1 MNVAPIA
8 IVGRSCIL
16 PKSSSVEGFWSNL
29 VSVRDLISDVD
40 PTRWRVSLEKV
51 LGSVQHHTADQT
63 WTKRGGYIG
72 QYEMKVHPMWD
83 ISTQEMVRMDEIHR
97 LVLHT
102 TTLALEEIG
111 FAKREGT
118 GLVLGNLSFPSASMS
133 AYLESVWF
141 PEFASRKVYPE
152 HRSMSGSPALFAKK
166 VLQLGGRAF
175 ALDTACASGLVAVKL
190 ACDRLH
196 RKEADVMVAAGVNMA
211 DDLFIHIGFSALQAL
226 SKTGRSQPF
235 SAEAD
240 GLIPAEGAGA
250 LVLKRLDDAIKDA
263 NHIYGVIR
271 GTGWS
276 NDGRG
281 RGMLVPSSLGQ
292 IAAMEQAYRSAQ
304 IDPHTVQYVECHATG
319 TVVGDAT
326 EIASM
331 RHVFG
336 ETPLSISSLK
346 ANMGHSIT
354 VAGIAGMIKTIEAMQ
369 HSTLPSHPIV
379 TAQNSALLSSN
390 FRLLQENTEW
400 KGDAPTGLKRAGVSA
415 FGFGGNNA
423 HVIVDSW
430 QETAFVP
437 LTQRVEQAST
447 NTATNHDRFVIRA
460 LELYLGDHS
469 NAASV
474 VQAVA
479 QGDALFAQ
487 KNPTEQLVLDS
498 AWLRFPPKDIESSL
512 PQQQVLLSLSQRIF
526 AQIAQQTG
534 EEIDHTRMG
543 VWIGMQTDIEVCRY
557 GARWRLE
564 DWLGRQHSDAVEQ
577 YPVQQYKD
585 AIIAPLH
592 AAAVLGCMPNIP
604 ANRLNS
610 QFNALGASGSVCAEE
625 GSGWYAL
632 EIAMQSLAS
641 KEIDYALVGA
651 VDFAK
656 HDPTTMVHGEA
667 KGNNSAVLF
676 LLQRQSDVSL
686 DQVLGEISLKE
697 PEHHVQKP
705 IPTWTNQDIGLTTA
719 SSALVQVALAVVDA
733 NRSGNAYVVQQRD
746 KFANIYTTWIS
757 STRVHTIPE
766 LCSLLLGTDSVARK
780 PMFVPVEPMRIPMIS
795 KKQPRAPF
803 LPPIDSLA
811 SMPVFRNQVAESNL
825 STPHIAINTNSAH
838 REITIASVFQQ
849 EMHQLYQQ
857 HQQFIQLQDQLH
869 HQFLAW
875 NRDMQQ
881 ALYRFQ
887 VSGVTTTD
895 PVMPQGIGADSAVP
909 SSTSVTM
916 PLDPQSD
923 TLYLSQP
930 IVHESITEAPKSLVK
945 PVEAKVSTVA
955 LVSPENL
962 ADLRSH
968 RISYDAPLPEGL
980 QLTREQ
986 LHVHASGAISTIYG
1000 EVFVAQDTHA
1010 IQTRMPEPPL
1020 LLADRVTGLRAAPA
1034 SMKKGSIWT
1043 ETDVLASSWYLHC
1056 GRMPAGIMIESGQAD
1071 LMLISYLGIDLL
1083 TKGERA
1089 YRLLGCELMYHDD
1102 LPAVGDT
1109 LCYDIHVDGHAQHGD
1124 IRLFFFHYDCR
1135 INGKPRLSVRQG
1147 QAGFFTKAEL
1157 ANSEG
1162 VLWKPE
1168 EQEICPTPVLDTA
1181 TYALQATTYSRE
1193 QVRAFSEGRP
1203 WECFGTGLLR
1213 TKTHT
1218 RTPRIQNENMLFLRN
1233 SVFLDPQGGPW
1244 KRGYLSCT
1252 VDIHSN
1258 DWFFEGHFKNDPC
1271 MPGTL
1276 MFEGCLQAMAFYL
1289 TAMGYTNHRDGW
1301 RFQPIPNRK
1310 YPLICRGQVLPTS
1323 RKLTYEIFVEECSHG
1338 EKPYLIADL
1347 LCSVDGLK
1355 AFHARAMGLEL
1366 VADYP
1371 ISTPNELNIP
1381 PILVDES
1388 KQTIAT
1394 DSDGFVFDYK
1404 AMIASAWGKPSD
1416 AFGAMYNIFDAGRR
1430 VARLPG
1436 PPYHFMSRVRSVTG
1450 NLGTRTVGTKIILDY
1465 DIPRDAWY
1473 FRENASPIMPFCVLL
1488 EAALQPCGWLA
1499 SAVGSAVPEKEDL
1512 SFRNLDGVGTLHSDI
1527 VQFSEIQ
1534 TFETHVTITK
1544 ISKSAGMIIE
1554 GFDVECW
1561 INSTKIY
1568 TLQTVFGF
1576 FPDQALQ
1583 NQVGLPVVDSE
1594 RALFNAPA
1602 NLAVDLTQQPSKF
1615 FTGSLRLPKP
1625 MLCMLD
1631 RITLYIPTGGTKG
1644 LGILRAEKDVR
1655 PEEWFFKA
1663 HFFRDPVQPGSLGI
1677 EAMIQLLQW
1686 YMIAQDLGK
1695 NIAHPRFTCLGLE
1708 KPMQWR
1714 YRGQVIPENSIIT
1727 TTMEILEVGRD
1738 EIGVFARASASLW
1751 VDGKRIYQANNLC
1764 LQIVPS

>member
-1 MNVAPIA
+1 MKFAPIA
-8 IVGRSCIL
+8 IVGRSCVL
-16 PKSSSVEGFWSNL
+16 PKSSSVEHFWHNIL
-29 VSVRDLISDVD
+29 SVQDLIADVD
-40 PTRWRVSLEKV
+40 PTRWRVSMEKV
-51 LGSVQHHTADQT
+51 LGSVEKHTADQT
-63 WTKRGGYIG
+63 WTRRGGYIG
-72 QYEMKVHPMWD
+72 RYDTTTHPMWD
-83 ISTQEMVRMDEIHR
+83 ISTQEMVRMDEMHR

-102 TTLALEEIG
+102 TTLALAEIG
-111 FAKREGT
+111 FEKRERT

-152 HRSMSGSPALFAKK
+152 HRAMSGSPALFTKK
-166 VLQLGGRAF
+166 ILHLGGSAF
-175 ALDTACASGLVAVKL
+175 AVDAACASGLVAVKL

-196 RKEADVMVAAGVNMA
+196 RKEADVMVAGGVNLA

-235 SAEAD
+235 SAQAD

-250 LVLKRLDDAIKDA
+250 IVLKRLEDAIKDG

-292 IAAMEQAYRSAQ
+292 ISALEQAYRLAE
-304 IDPHTVQYVECHATG
+304 IDPYTVQYVECHATG

-331 RHVFG
+331 RQVFG
-336 ETPLSISSLK
+336 ETPLSIASLK

-354 VAGIAGMIKTIEAMQ
+354 VAGIAGMIKTIESMK
-369 HSTLPSHPIV
+369 HSILPAHPIV

-400 KGDAPTGLKRAGVSA
+400 TGDTATGIKRAGVSA

-430 QETAFVP
+430 QERYFVP
-437 LTQRVEQAST
+437 LTQRVENVST
-447 NTATNHDRFVIRA
+447 NEHSIHSDGFVIRA
-460 LELYLGDHS
+460 LELYVGDHS

-474 VQAVA
+474 ARA
-479 QGDALFAQ
+479 LEQGDSLLAQ
-487 KNPTEQLVLDS
+487 KNPTEPLVLDN
-498 AWLRFPPKDIESSL
+498 AWLRFPPKDIQRSI

-526 AQIAQQTG
+526 TQIAQQG
-534 EEIDHTRMG
+534 GEIDYTRMG
-543 VWIGMQTDIEVCRY
+543 VWIGMQTDIQVCRY

-564 DWLGRQHSDAVEQ
+564 DWLLGQNGKV
-577 YPVQQYKD
+577 VQQYKD
-585 AIIAPLH
+585 AIIAPLD
-592 AAAVLGCMPNIP
+592 AAAVLGCMPNIL

-632 EIAMQSLAS
+632 EIAMRALDRH
-641 KEIDYALVGA
+641 EIDYALVGA

-656 HDPTTMVHGEA
+656 HDPTTLVNGEV

-676 LLQRQSDVSL
+676 LLQRQSDVEL
-686 DQVLGEISLKE
+686 KQILGKISLQE
-697 PEHHVQKP
+697 PQLEGSVQTPVLAWKHL
-705 IPTWTNQDIGLTTA
+705 DIGHSTA
-719 SSALVQVALAVVDA
+719 SSTLVQVALALVDA
-733 NRSGNAYVVQQRD
+733 TRSGRSYLVQHKD
-746 KFANIYTTWIS
+746 KFENLYKTWVSTKHVYTS
-757 STRVHTIPE
+757 QE
-766 LCSLLLGTDSVARK
+766 LLSALLGADSIVRS
-780 PMFVPVEPMRIPMIS
+780 PMLVSIEPTNIPIIS
-795 KKQPRAPF
+795 QKQLYAPS

-811 SMPVFRNQVAESNL
+811 SMPVFRHQGAETKTSNPQ
-825 STPHIAINTNSAH
+825 TAIPRHTEH
-838 REITIASVFQQ
+838 TEMTMASVFQQ
-849 EMHQLYQQ
+849 EMDQLYQQ
-857 HQQFIQLQDQLH
+857 HQQFIQLQERLH

-875 NRDMQQ
+875 NKDMQR
-881 ALYRFQ
+881 ALYSYPIS
-887 VSGVTTTD
+887 V
-895 PVMPQGIGADSAVP
+895 DSERSHGREVDDTVFNAVP
-909 SSTSVTM
+909 IPPT
-916 PLDPQSD
+916 PQID
-923 TLYLSQP
+923 IPYVVPQP
-930 IVHESITEAPKSLVK
+930 IVQKSIKQATTFIVK
-945 PVEAKVSTVA
+945 PVESKVSTVGSS
-955 LVSPENL
+955 VSPENF

-968 RISYDAPLPEGL
+968 VISYDAPLPEGL

-986 LHVHASGAISTIYG
+986 LNIHASGAISKIYG
-1000 EVFVAQDTHA
+1000 ELFLAQDKHA

-1056 GRMPAGIMIESGQAD
+1056 GRMPAGVMIESGQAD
-1071 LMLISYLGIDLL
+1071 LMLISYLGIDLF

-1109 LCYDIHVDGHAQHGD
+1109 LCYDIHVDGHAQHGN

-1157 ANSEG
+1157 TNSEG

-1168 EQEICPTPVLDTA
+1168 EQEICPTPVLDAA

-1218 RTPRIQNENMLFLRN
+1218 RTPRIQNENMLFLRS

-1252 VDIHSN
+1252 VDIHSD
-1258 DWFFEGHFKNDPC
+1258 DWFFDGHFKNDPC

-1338 EKPYLIADL
+1338 EKPHLIADL

-1355 AFHARAMGLEL
+1355 AFHARSMGLEL

-1371 ISTPNELNIP
+1371 LSTPDELDIP
-1381 PILVDES
+1381 PILVDEP

-1394 DSDGFVFDYK
+1394 DADGFLFDYK

-1465 DIPRDAWY
+1465 DIPKDAWY

-1527 VQFSEIQ
+1527 VQLSQIQ

-1544 ISKSAGMIIE
+1544 MSKSAGMIIE
-1554 GFDVECW
+1554 GFDVDCW

-1594 RALFNAPA
+1594 RVLFNTPSNIA
-1602 NLAVDLTQQPSKF
+1602 LDLTQQPSKF
-1615 FTGSLRLPKP
+1615 FTGSLRLPGP

-1631 RITLYIPTGGTKG
+1631 RITLCIPTGGTKG
-1644 LGILRAEKDVR
+1644 LGTLRAEKDVR

-1686 YMIAQDLGK
+1686 YMIERDLGK
-1695 NIAHPRFTCLGLE
+1695 HIANPRFTCLGLE

-1727 TTMEILEVGRD
+1727 TTMEIMEVGQD

-1751 VDGKRIYQANNLC
+1751 VDGKRIYQANDLC
-1764 LQIVPS
+1764 VHIVKT